1 MPKPR
6 ATRSLVQPFSME
18 DRQVYITRF
27 SANPQMVAMFG
38 DLNQRRQIAADIFR
52 DRWQDA
58 LVTVTRLDGVQFFI
72 N

>member
-1 MPKPR
+1 
-6 ATRSLVQPFSME
+6 
-18 DRQVYITRF
+18 
-27 SANPQMVAMFG
+27 MVAMFG